1 MTLFTGV
8 VVYLL
13 LWWTV
18 LFAILPIGTRP
29 DPHGSPESGGWRG
42 APVAPHLL
50 RKAIATTVVATI
62 LWLGFWLVVESDW
75 LSFRSGI
82 LAMPGL

>member
-18 LFAILPIGTRP
+18 LFAILPIGVRP
-29 DPHGSPESGGWRG
+29 DAEGSAESGGWRG
-42 APVAPHLL
+42 TPAKPHLL
-50 RKAIATTVVATI
+50 RKAIATTVVSAI
-62 LWLGFWLVVESDW
+62 LWIGFYALVESEW
-75 LSFRSGI
+75 LSFRTG
-82 LAMPGL
+82 LFAMPGS